1 MTFNHSIQFFDEQ
14 FQRQAASGDLIL
26 NPFEEM
32 ALPYLNG
39 RVLDFGCGM
48 GNLAVAAARRGCSV
62 VALDGSS
69 AAISHLQRRAKLE
82 SLAIE
87 AIQSDLR
94 SYEMSEDFDAVVC
107 IGLLMFFDCSSAYR
121 SMNNLKAHVREGG
134 IAIINVLIEG
144 TTYLDMFDPAGHC
157 LFSRSELDEQ
167 FAGWNFLHTEFRDFD
182 APDHRVKSFATL
194 IAQTPRMPSAGG
206 RI

>member
-1 MTFNHSIQFFDEQ
+1 
-14 FQRQAASGDLIL
+14 
-26 NPFEEM
+26 M

-48 GNLAVAAARRGCSV
+48 GNLAMAAARRGCSV
-62 VALDGSS
+62 VALDGSN

-87 AIQSDLR
+87 AIHSDLR

-107 IGLLMFFDCSSAYR
+107 IGLLIFFDCSSAYR

-167 FAGWNFLHTEFRDFD
+167 FVGWNFLHTELRDFH
-182 APDHRVKSFATL
+182 APDHRVKPFATL